1 MSARLGF
8 EITMT
13 TMVFLALTV
22 VAYADTWKLDPP
34 HSAAQ
39 FSVRHMGIS
48 TVRGTFTK
56 VSGTVDY
63 DASDPQ
69 KSTMDITIDAASV
82 DTRVEMRDNDLR
94 SDHFLDTAK
103 YPTIA
108 FKSMHVESTGSGK
121 LKIDGDLTLH
131 GVTKPVT
138 LTVDGPSASVKD
150 PRGNLHM
157 GASAAATINRTDF
170 GMSNMTGMVGTDIAI
185 TIDVELVKPS
195 ASTK

>member
-1 MSARLGF
+1 MSARLAF

-69 KSTMDITIDAASV
+69 KSTMDIMIDAASV